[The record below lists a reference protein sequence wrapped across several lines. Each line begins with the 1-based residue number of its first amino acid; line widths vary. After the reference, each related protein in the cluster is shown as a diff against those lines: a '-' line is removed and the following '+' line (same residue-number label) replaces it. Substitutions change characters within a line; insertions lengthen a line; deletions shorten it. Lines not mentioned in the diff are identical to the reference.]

1 MRAILLGILSSAF
14 FSATFIIN
22 RAMNVSGTSWAWTAS
37 FRFLFALPILFLIVL
52 FRKNLRPLWSEMRKH
67 PFAWL
72 GWGSLAGIGFYS
84 LLSFAAVFSPAWLVA
99 GTWQVTILAGLLLSP
114 LFFITIETKTGT
126 KHVRGKIPLRSL
138 YVSLFIIIGVICM
151 QATEAGHITATQFI
165 SGFLPVV
172 LAAFLYPFGNRKM
185 MEVVGGRLDTF
196 QRVLG
201 MAIGS
206 LPIAIILA
214 IYGFGA
220 TGIPTSGQMLQGFL
234 LALCSGVIATMTF
247 FFATDL
253 AKDNLS
259 LLGAVEATQAGTM
272 VFTVLGEM
280 IFLNGSFP
288 IGLSLIG
295 MIIIM
300 AGMVANSI
308 LNRSVPVAKR
318 KKTA

>member
-52 FRKNLRPLWSEMRKH
+52 FRKNLGGLWSEMRKH
-67 PFAWL
+67 PFAWI

-126 KHVRGKIPLRSL
+126 KRVRGKIPLRSL
-138 YVSLFIIIGVICM
+138 YVSLFILIGVICM

-206 LPIAIILA
+206 LPIAVILG
-214 IYGFGA
+214 IYGFWE

-272 VFTVLGEM
+272 VFTVLGEI

-295 MIIIM
+295 MVIIM
-300 AGMVANSI
+300 AGMVTNSI
-308 LNRSVPVAKR
+308 LNRSVPVAGQ

>member
-308 LNRSVPVAKR
+308 LNRSVPVAKQ

>member
-52 FRKNLRPLWSEMRKH
+52 FRKNLGGLWSEMRKH

-114 LFFITIETKTGT
+114 LFFITTETKTGP
-126 KHVRGKIPLRSL
+126 KRVRGKIPLRSL
-138 YVSLFIIIGVICM
+138 YVSLFILIGVICM

-206 LPIAIILA
+206 LPITIILT
-214 IYGFGA
+214 IYGFAA

-253 AKDNLS
+253 AKNNLA

-272 VFTVLGEM
+272 VFTVLGEI

-300 AGMVANSI
+300 AGMVANGI
-308 LNRSVPVAKR
+308 LNRSVPVAR
-318 KKTA
+318 QKKTA

>member
-126 KHVRGKIPLRSL
+126 KRVRGKIPLRSL

-308 LNRSVPVAKR
+308 LNRSVPVAKQ

>member
-22 RAMNVSGTSWAWTAS
+22 RVMNVSGTSWAWTAS
-37 FRFLFALPILFLIVL
+37 FRFLFALPILFFIVL
-52 FRKNLRPLWSEMRKH
+52 FRKNLRPLWVEMRKH
-67 PFAWL
+67 PLAWI
-72 GWGSLAGIGFYS
+72 GYGTIAGVGFYS
-84 LLSFAAVFSPAWLVA
+84 LLSYAAVFSPAWLVA
-99 GTWQVTILAGLLLSP
+99 GTWQITILAGLLLSP
-114 LFFITIETKTGT
+114 LFFITLETKSGV
-126 KHVRGKIPLRSL
+126 KRVRGKIPMRSL
-138 YVSLFIIIGVICM
+138 LVSLFILSGVICM
-151 QATEAGHITATQFI
+151 QLTEAGDITVSQFL

-172 LAAFLYPFGNRKM
+172 IAAFLYPYGNRKM
-185 MEVVGGRLDTF
+185 MEVVAGRLDTF

-206 LPIAIILA
+206 LPISIILA
-214 IYGFGA
+214 IYGWTT
-220 TGIPTSGQMLQGFL
+220 TGIPTSGQIMQGFL

-253 AKDNLS
+253 AKNNLS

-272 VFTVLGEM
+272 IFTVLGE
-280 IFLNGSFP
+280 ILFLNGSLP

-300 AGMVANSI
+300 IGMIANSI
-308 LNRSVPVAKR
+308 LNRSVPLSKQ

>member
-52 FRKNLRPLWSEMRKH
+52 FRKNLGELWIEMRRH
-67 PFAWL
+67 PFAWF

-114 LFFITIETKTGT
+114 LFFITIQTTTGT
-126 KHVRGKIPLRSL
+126 KRVRGKIPLRSL
-138 YVSLFIIIGVICM
+138 YISLFILIGVICM
-151 QATEAGHITATQFI
+151 QATEAGHITVTQFI

-206 LPIAIILA
+206 LPITIILA

-220 TGIPTSGQMLQGFL
+220 TGVPTSGQMLQGFL

-253 AKDNLS
+253 AKNNLS

-272 VFTVLGEM
+272 VFTVLGEI
-280 IFLNGSFP
+280 IFLNGSLP
-288 IGLSLIG
+288 TGLSLIG
-295 MIIIM
+295 MCIIM

-308 LNRSVPVAKR
+308 LNRSVPLTT
-318 KKTA
+318 KKKIA

>member
-52 FRKNLRPLWSEMRKH
+52 FRKNLGELWIEMRKH
-67 PFAWL
+67 PLAWL
-72 GWGSLAGIGFYS
+72 GWGSVAGIGFYS

-114 LFFITIETKTGT
+114 LFFITIQTTTGT
-126 KHVRGKIPLRSL
+126 KRVRGKIPLRSL
-138 YVSLFIIIGVICM
+138 YISLFILIGVICM
-151 QATEAGHITATQFI
+151 QATEAGHITVTQFI

-206 LPIAIILA
+206 LPITIILA

-253 AKDNLS
+253 AKNNLS

-272 VFTVLGEM
+272 VFTVLGEI
-280 IFLNGSFP
+280 IFLNGSLP
-288 IGLSLIG
+288 TGLSLIG
-295 MIIIM
+295 MCIIM

-308 LNRSVPVAKR
+308 LNRSVPLTT
-318 KKTA
+318 KKKIA

>member
-52 FRKNLRPLWSEMRKH
+52 FRKNLGGLWSEMRKH

-114 LFFITIETKTGT
+114 LFFITTETKTGT
-126 KHVRGKIPLRSL
+126 KRVRGKIPLRSL
-138 YVSLFIIIGVICM
+138 YVSLFILIGVICM

-185 MEVVGGRLDTF
+185 MEVVEGRLDTF

-206 LPIAIILA
+206 LPIAVILG
-214 IYGFGA
+214 IYGFWE

-272 VFTVLGEM
+272 IFTVLGEI

-300 AGMVANSI
+300 AGMVTNSI
-308 LNRSVPVAKR
+308 LNRSVPVAGQ